1 MPKGHILRCEKPHI
15 ANRTILTRQN
25 TDNKRDCPFAPA
37 LSIKISKKN
46 RVFAMFGLQIK
57 KKMLSLQKIFAR
69 YGQGTIFSQRLCIYH
84 HT

>member
-1 MPKGHILRCEKPHI
+1 
-15 ANRTILTRQN
+15 
-25 TDNKRDCPFAPA
+25 
-37 LSIKISKKN
+37 
-46 RVFAMFGLQIK
+46 MFGLQIK